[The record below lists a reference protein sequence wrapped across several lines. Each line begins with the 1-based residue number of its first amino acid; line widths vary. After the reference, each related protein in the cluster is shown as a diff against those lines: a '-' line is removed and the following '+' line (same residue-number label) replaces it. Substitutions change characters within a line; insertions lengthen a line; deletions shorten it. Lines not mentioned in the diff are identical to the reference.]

1 MNCRTASLAAVILL
15 AALAVA
21 VLPSGAEAAD
31 DTYDKEFY
39 CYGDN
44 PVFSYERDNDATVTW
59 KVLDEATGEEIPHRV
74 LDSRKMTVDLSA
86 QDGDV
91 VVLQTV
97 AGDGVSDTQ
106 AILVHPMHVS
116 ADEDGMYRINFWDG
130 GNLLNTQVITG
141 TTHVAAGDDF
151 FVVPA
156 EPVKEGFGFIGWYA
170 DPNSFDSPVDPGTP
184 VTDDLDLYARW
195 SGGSGG
201 GTHTV
206 VVEETHVVTFE
217 MVNGLRYDIVSVGDD
232 SVSFVV
238 SVADGYTFDMSTI
251 SVSSDSGSITRNGD
265 AYILSG
271 IDSDVVVKVTGN
283 RLFSVDYRLSNAE
296 ITVPGYEA
304 VPTTSIT
311 GSFEAVVGSAFGWA
325 GLDIT
330 VLMGGQD
337 VTSECLKGDS
347 VIISDVTGD
356 IVIIADST
364 IPWVYILVVVVI
376 AVVAV
381 VAFLVLRR
389 RRDRS

>member
-1 MNCRTASLAAVILL
+1 MNHRIALLFTATAIVALSLSIL
-15 AALAVA
+15 
-21 VLPSGAEAAD
+21 PCGTEAAGAD
-31 DTYDKEFY
+31 YDKEYY

-44 PVFSYERDNDATVTW
+44 PLFKFDHDDNVEVSW
-59 KVLDEATGEEIPHRV
+59 KVWMEDTGEEVPFDV
-74 LDSRKMTVDLSA
+74 LDTRTITVDLTGVE
-86 QDGDV
+86 GDV
-91 VVLQTV
+91 VVEQTV
-97 AGDGVSDTQ
+97 TRDGASDTERM
-106 AILVHPMHVS
+106 LVHPMHVS

-130 GNLLNTQVITG
+130 GNLLNTQVISN

-238 SVADGYTFDMSTI
+238 SVADGYTFDMSSI
-251 SVSSDSGSITRNGD
+251 SVTSDGGAVTGIGGV
-265 AYILSG
+265 YVLSG

-296 ITVPGYEA
+296 VTVPGYEA

-311 GSFEAVVGSAFGWA
+311 GSFEAVIDSAFGWK

-347 VIISDVTGD
+347 VFISDVTGD

-364 IPWVYILVVVVI
+364 IPWIYILVVVVI

-389 RRDRS
+389 RRERS